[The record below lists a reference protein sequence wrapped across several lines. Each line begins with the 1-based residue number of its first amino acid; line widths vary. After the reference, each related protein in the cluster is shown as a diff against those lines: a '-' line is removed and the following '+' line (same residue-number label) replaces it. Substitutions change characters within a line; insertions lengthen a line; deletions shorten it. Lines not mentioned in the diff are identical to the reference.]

1 MRWRIFYVKMKLG
14 YLSRTAVRVME
25 SPPETRDELNSGL
38 TAAILHEDEE
48 TKVPE
53 EVKLIFYAEA
63 ELSVRYFF

>member
-1 MRWRIFYVKMKLG
+1 
-14 YLSRTAVRVME
+14 ME